1 MSAGGTHTWLRTFVY
16 YGEFQTYSENNVRM
30 REIPVSNLSTDCFY
44 LFPLLLSLSPSVLV
58 RPHAANEDVPETG

>member
-1 MSAGGTHTWLRTFVY
+1 MYT
-16 YGEFQTYSENNVRM
+16 ENNVRM